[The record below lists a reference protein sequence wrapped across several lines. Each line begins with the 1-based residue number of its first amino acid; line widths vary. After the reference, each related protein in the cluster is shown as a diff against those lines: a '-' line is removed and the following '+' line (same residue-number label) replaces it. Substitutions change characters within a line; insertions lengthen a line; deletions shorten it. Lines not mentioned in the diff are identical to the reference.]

1 MNAVR
6 TRPNMDGLRLL
17 VCALVV
23 MSSLTTAWAAPE
35 LPRNS
40 VYQLNV
46 PLTDQDG
53 NRSNWREGTPG
64 PPGPRIVSM
73 FYTRCE
79 YVCPM
84 LFEGIRSLESSL
96 PISARQHLRVGLVT
110 LDPARDDVAALKKT
124 ADQRAGDPS
133 RWRVY
138 RTDEADVRKLA
149 GLLGI
154 QYRRMSDGEFNHST
168 VMILLDTHG
177 VELAR
182 TNHIAKA
189 DPVFLKAVLKATQAA
204 QVATQ

>member
-1 MNAVR
+1 MSPVQTISTFHFLRSFVSALA
-6 TRPNMDGLRLL
+6 MLSGLS
-17 VCALVV
+17 A
-23 MSSLTTAWAAPE
+23 AWSGPE

-40 VYQLNV
+40 LYQLNV

-53 NRSNWREGTPG
+53 KRSNWHDGV
-64 PPGPRIVSM
+64 PGPRIVSM

-84 LFEGIRSLESSL
+84 LFEAIRSVESNL
-96 PISARQHLRVGLVT
+96 PTDARQQLRVGLVT
-110 LDPARDDVAALKKT
+110 LDPARDDVIALKKT
-124 ADQRAGDPS
+124 ADQRAGDPT

-138 RTDEADVRKLA
+138 RTEDADVRKLA

-168 VMILLDTHG
+168 VMILLDASG

-182 TNHIAKA
+182 STNIAKA
-189 DPVFLKAVLKATQAA
+189 DPDFLKAVLKATQAA
-204 QVATQ
+204 VKN

>member
-1 MNAVR
+1 MNAFPTSR
-6 TRPNMDGLRLL
+6 NINGLRML
-17 VCALVV
+17 VFGLVV
-23 MSSLTTAWAAPE
+23 LSSLTTASAAPDF
-35 LPRNS
+35 PRNS

-53 NRSNWREGTPG
+53 TRSNWRDGT
-64 PPGPRIVSM
+64 PGPRIVSM
-73 FYTRCE
+73 FYTRCD

-96 PISARQHLRVGLVT
+96 PASARQQLRVGLIT

-154 QYRRMSDGEFNHST
+154 QYRRLNDGEFNHST

-182 TNHIAKA
+182 TNHIAKS
-189 DPVFLKAVLKATQAA
+189 DPVFLKAVLNAAQAA
-204 QVATQ
+204 QVATR

>member
-1 MNAVR
+1 MNTVR
-6 TRPNMDGLRLL
+6 TPRNGHWLRSLA
-17 VCALVV
+17 CALAVL
-23 MSSLTTAWAAPE
+23 SSLTSAWAAPD

-46 PLTDQDG
+46 SLTDQDG
-53 NRSNWREGTPG
+53 NRSNWHDGT
-64 PPGPRIVSM
+64 PGPRIVSM

-96 PISARQHLRVGLVT
+96 PANARQQLRVGLVT
-110 LDPARDDVAALKKT
+110 LDPARDDVSALKKT

-133 RWRVY
+133 RWRIY
-138 RTDEADVRKLA
+138 RTDDANVRKLA
-149 GLLGI
+149 GVLGI

-168 VMILLDTHG
+168 VMILLDANG

-182 TNHIAKA
+182 STSIAKA

-204 QVATQ
+204 QVAIP

>member
-6 TRPNMDGLRLL
+6 TRRDIYGLILL
-17 VCALVV
+17 VCALVAL
-23 MSSLTTAWAAPE
+23 SSVTAAWAAPE

-40 VYQLNV
+40 VYQLNL

-53 NRSNWREGTPG
+53 NRSSWRDGT
-64 PPGPRIVSM
+64 PGPRIVSM
-73 FYTRCE
+73 FYTRCD

-96 PISARQHLRVGLVT
+96 PASARQQLRVGLVT
-110 LDPARDDVAALKKT
+110 LDPSRDDIAALKKT
-124 ADQRAGDPS
+124 ADQRAGDQS

-154 QYRRMSDGEFNHST
+154 QYRQMSDGEFNHST

-189 DPVFLKAVLKATQAA
+189 DPAFLKAVLKATQAA
-204 QVATQ
+204 QVATR